1 MGRAAHRMATCGEI
15 FSGEWEEEEELYAS
29 LASYVAG
36 ATGDGKY
43 EGETTKLLGQ
53 SNYYGVLDLFGSE
66 IPSILTKLLEG
77 QEADTTTVDGI
88 VSVLVS
94 LGSKVNQTEERTKY
108 WTKLAQM
115 VISADGSGNPVK
127 VEGSS
132 TRL

>member
-1 MGRAAHRMATCGEI
+1 MSGSNHLTCVSEI
-15 FSGEWEEEEELYAS
+15 FSGEWEEEEELYTS

-53 SNYYGVLDLFGSE
+53 SNYYGLLDLFGSE

-77 QEADTTTVDGI
+77 QEADTATVDGI

-94 LGSKVNQTEERTKY
+94 LGSKVR
-108 WTKLAQM
+108 
-115 VISADGSGNPVK
+115 I
-127 VEGSS
+127 
-132 TRL
+132 R